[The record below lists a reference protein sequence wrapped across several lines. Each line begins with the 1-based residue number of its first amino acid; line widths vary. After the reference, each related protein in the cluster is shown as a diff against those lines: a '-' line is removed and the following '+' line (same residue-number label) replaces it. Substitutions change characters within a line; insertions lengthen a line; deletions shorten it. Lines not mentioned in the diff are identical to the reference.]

1 MAKEKKVKE
10 KIVLDPFTEWAHKSG
25 RIFMV
30 LFIAYMVVIPFIV
43 CAVYDCMPSF
53 KMCLPGLIAILAIMG
68 PMSIAEVGSYTP
80 ILGSST
86 YLTFASG
93 NVMNLKVPCIINAQ
107 QVAKVEPNTVEGDA
121 ISLIATAVS
130 SAVTI
135 IILAIGVVLLSFI
148 KPVLENPYVVTAS
161 DYLLPALFGCMALGL
176 LSSGNG
182 KTKVKNH
189 LLPGLIPAVIAA
201 VLTILGIGSTGLAGI
216 LIIVM
221 IPVTILCARILW
233 KKGIVKVVP
242 VEQKETA
249 ASAQEEA

>member
-10 KIVLDPFTEWAHKSG
+10 KVALDPFTEWAHKSG
-25 RIFMV
+25 RVFMV
-30 LFIAYMVVIPFIV
+30 LFIAYMLVIPFIV
-43 CAVYDCMPSF
+43 CTVYDCMPSF
-53 KMCLPGLIAILAIMG
+53 KMCLPGLIAITAIMG
-68 PMSIAEVGSYTP
+68 PASIAEVGSYTP

-93 NVMNLKVPCIINAQ
+93 NVMNLKIPCIINAQ
-107 QVAKVEPNTVEGDA
+107 QIAKVEPNTVEGDA
-121 ISLIATAVS
+121 IALIATAVS

-189 LLPGLIPAVIAA
+189 LLPALIPALLVT
-201 VLTILGIGSTGLAGI
+201 VLTVLGIGSTGLAGI

-249 ASAQEEA
+249 ASAQE

>member
-10 KIVLDPFTEWAHKSG
+10 KVALDPFTEWAHKSG

-30 LFIAYMVVIPFIV
+30 LFIAYMLVIPFIV
-43 CAVYDCMPSF
+43 CTVYDCMPSF
-53 KMCLPGLIAILAIMG
+53 KMCLPGLIAITAIMG
-68 PMSIAEVGSYTP
+68 PASIAEVGSYTP

-93 NVMNLKVPCIINAQ
+93 NVMNLKIPCIINAQ
-107 QVAKVEPNTVEGDA
+107 QIAKVEPNTVEGDA
-121 ISLIATAVS
+121 VALIATAVS

-148 KPVLENPYVVTAS
+148 KPILENPYVVTAS

-189 LLPGLIPAVIAA
+189 LLPALVPALLVTA
-201 VLTILGIGSTGLAGI
+201 LTVLGIGSTGLAGI

-249 ASAQEEA
+249 ASAQD

>member
-10 KIVLDPFTEWAHKSG
+10 KVALDPFTEWAHKSG
-25 RIFMV
+25 RVFMV
-30 LFIAYMVVIPFIV
+30 LFIAYMLVIPLIV
-43 CAVYDCMPSF
+43 CTVYDCMPSF
-53 KMCLPGLIAILAIMG
+53 KMCLPGLIAITAIMG

-93 NVMNLKVPCIINAQ
+93 NVMNLKIPCIINAQ
-107 QVAKVEPNTVEGDA
+107 QIAKVEPNTVEGDA
-121 ISLIATAVS
+121 IALISTAVS

-189 LLPGLIPAVIAA
+189 LLPALVPALLVTA
-201 VLTILGIGSTGLAGI
+201 LTVLGIGSTGLAGI

-249 ASAQEEA
+249 ASAQE

>member
-10 KIVLDPFTEWAHKSG
+10 KVALDPFTEWAHKSG

-30 LFIAYMVVIPFIV
+30 LFIAYMLVIPFIV
-43 CAVYDCMPSF
+43 CTVYDCMPSF
-53 KMCLPGLIAILAIMG
+53 KMCLPGLIAITAIMG
-68 PMSIAEVGSYTP
+68 PASIAEVGSYTP

-93 NVMNLKVPCIINAQ
+93 NVMNLKIPCIINAQ
-107 QVAKVEPNTVEGDA
+107 QIAKVEPNTVEGDA
-121 ISLIATAVS
+121 IALIATAVS

-189 LLPGLIPAVIAA
+189 LLPAVIPALLVTA
-201 VLTILGIGSTGLAGI
+201 LTVLGIGSTGLAGI

-249 ASAQEEA
+249 ASAQE

>member
-10 KIVLDPFTEWAHKSG
+10 KVALDPFTEWAHKSG

-30 LFIAYMVVIPFIV
+30 LFIAYMLVIPFIV
-43 CAVYDCMPSF
+43 CIVYDCMPSF
-53 KMCLPGLIAILAIMG
+53 KMCLPGLIAITAIMG
-68 PMSIAEVGSYTP
+68 PASIAEVGSYTP

-93 NVMNLKVPCIINAQ
+93 NVMNLKIPCIINAQ
-107 QVAKVEPNTVEGDA
+107 QIAKVEPNTVEGDA
-121 ISLIATAVS
+121 VALIATAVS

-148 KPVLENPYVVTAS
+148 KPILENPYVVTAS

-189 LLPGLIPAVIAA
+189 LLPALVPALLVTA
-201 VLTILGIGSTGLAGI
+201 LTVLGIGSTGLAGI

-249 ASAQEEA
+249 ASAQE

>member
-10 KIVLDPFTEWAHKSG
+10 KVALDPFTEWAHKSG
-25 RIFMV
+25 RVFMV
-30 LFIAYMVVIPFIV
+30 LFIAYMLVIPFIV
-43 CAVYDCMPSF
+43 CTVYDCMPSF
-53 KMCLPGLIAILAIMG
+53 KMCLPGLIAITAIMG
-68 PMSIAEVGSYTP
+68 PASIAEVGSYTP

-93 NVMNLKVPCIINAQ
+93 NVMNLKIPCIINAQ
-107 QVAKVEPNTVEGDA
+107 QIAKVEPNTVEGDA
-121 ISLIATAVS
+121 VALIATAVS

-189 LLPGLIPAVIAA
+189 LLPAVVPALLVT
-201 VLTILGIGSTGLAGI
+201 VLTVLGIGSTGLAGI

-249 ASAQEEA
+249 ASAQE

>member
-10 KIVLDPFTEWAHKSG
+10 KVALDPFTEWAHKSG
-25 RIFMV
+25 RVFMV
-30 LFIAYMVVIPFIV
+30 LFIAYMLVIPFIV
-43 CAVYDCMPSF
+43 CIVYDCMPSF
-53 KMCLPGLIAILAIMG
+53 KMCLPGLIAITAIMG
-68 PMSIAEVGSYTP
+68 PASIAEVGSYTP

-93 NVMNLKVPCIINAQ
+93 NVMNLKIPCIINAQ
-107 QVAKVEPNTVEGDA
+107 QIAKVEPNTVEGDA
-121 ISLIATAVS
+121 IALIATAVS

-189 LLPGLIPAVIAA
+189 LLPALIPALLVTA
-201 VLTILGIGSTGLAGI
+201 LTVLGIGSTGLAGI

-249 ASAQEEA
+249 ASAQE

>member
-10 KIVLDPFTEWAHKSG
+10 KVALDPFTEWAHKSG
-25 RIFMV
+25 RVFMV
-30 LFIAYMVVIPFIV
+30 LFIAYMLVIPFIV
-43 CAVYDCMPSF
+43 CTVYDCMPSF
-53 KMCLPGLIAILAIMG
+53 KMCLPGLIAITAIMG
-68 PMSIAEVGSYTP
+68 PASIAEVGSYTP

-93 NVMNLKVPCIINAQ
+93 NVMNLKIPCIINAQ
-107 QVAKVEPNTVEGDA
+107 QIAKVEPNTVEGDA
-121 ISLIATAVS
+121 VALIATAVS

-189 LLPGLIPAVIAA
+189 LLPALIPALLVTA
-201 VLTILGIGSTGLAGI
+201 LTVLGIGSTGLAGI

-233 KKGIVKVVP
+233 KMGLVKVVP

-249 ASAQEEA
+249 ASAQE

>member
-10 KIVLDPFTEWAHKSG
+10 KVALDPFTEWAHKSG

-30 LFIAYMVVIPFIV
+30 LFIAYMLVIPFIV
-43 CAVYDCMPSF
+43 CTVYDCMPSF
-53 KMCLPGLIAILAIMG
+53 KMCLPGLIAITAIMG
-68 PMSIAEVGSYTP
+68 PASIAEVGSYTP

-93 NVMNLKVPCIINAQ
+93 NVMNLKIPCIINAQ
-107 QVAKVEPNTVEGDA
+107 QIAKVEPNTVEGDA
-121 ISLIATAVS
+121 VALIATAVS

-161 DYLLPALFGCMALGL
+161 DYLLPALFGCMVLGV

-189 LLPGLIPAVIAA
+189 LLPGLVPAVLVT
-201 VLTILGIGSTGLAGI
+201 VLTVLGIGSTGLAGI

-249 ASAQEEA
+249 ASAQE

>member
-10 KIVLDPFTEWAHKSG
+10 KVALDPFTEWAHKSG
-25 RIFMV
+25 RVFMV
-30 LFIAYMVVIPFIV
+30 LFIAYMLVIPFIV
-43 CAVYDCMPSF
+43 CIVYDCMPSF
-53 KMCLPGLIAILAIMG
+53 KMCLPGLIAITAIMG
-68 PMSIAEVGSYTP
+68 PASIAEVGSYTP

-93 NVMNLKVPCIINAQ
+93 NVMNLKIPCIINAQ
-107 QVAKVEPNTVEGDA
+107 QIAKVEPNTVEGDA
-121 ISLIATAVS
+121 IALIATAVS

-189 LLPGLIPAVIAA
+189 LLPALVPALLVTA
-201 VLTILGIGSTGLAGI
+201 LTVLGIGSTGLAGI

-249 ASAQEEA
+249 ASAQE

>member
-10 KIVLDPFTEWAHKSG
+10 KVALDPFTEWAHKSG
-25 RIFMV
+25 RVFMV
-30 LFIAYMVVIPFIV
+30 LFIAYMLVIPFIV
-43 CAVYDCMPSF
+43 CIVYGCMPSF
-53 KMCLPGLIAILAIMG
+53 KMCLPGLIAITAIMG
-68 PMSIAEVGSYTP
+68 PASIAEVGSYTP

-107 QVAKVEPNTVEGDA
+107 QIAKVEPNTVEGDA
-121 ISLIATAVS
+121 VALIATAVS

-189 LLPGLIPAVIAA
+189 LLPALVPALLVTA
-201 VLTILGIGSTGLAGI
+201 LTVLGIGSTGLAGI

-249 ASAQEEA
+249 ASAQK

>member
-10 KIVLDPFTEWAHKSG
+10 KVALDPFTEWAHKSG
-25 RIFMV
+25 RVFMV
-30 LFIAYMVVIPFIV
+30 LFIAYMLVIPFIV
-43 CAVYDCMPSF
+43 CTVYDCMPSF
-53 KMCLPGLIAILAIMG
+53 KMCLPGLIAITAIMG
-68 PMSIAEVGSYTP
+68 PASIAEVGSYTP

-93 NVMNLKVPCIINAQ
+93 NVMNLKIPCIINAQ
-107 QVAKVEPNTVEGDA
+107 QIAKVEPNTVEGDA
-121 ISLIATAVS
+121 VALIATAVS

-148 KPVLENPYVVTAS
+148 KPILENPYVVTAS

-189 LLPGLIPAVIAA
+189 LLPALVPALLVTA
-201 VLTILGIGSTGLAGI
+201 LTVLGIGSTGLAGI

-249 ASAQEEA
+249 ASTQE

>member
-10 KIVLDPFTEWAHKSG
+10 KVALDPFTEWAHKSG

-30 LFIAYMVVIPFIV
+30 LFIAYMLVIPFIV
-43 CAVYDCMPSF
+43 CTVYDCMPSF
-53 KMCLPGLIAILAIMG
+53 KMCLPGLIAITAIMG
-68 PMSIAEVGSYTP
+68 PASIAEVGSYTP

-93 NVMNLKVPCIINAQ
+93 NVMNLKIPCIINAQ
-107 QVAKVEPNTVEGDA
+107 QIAKVEPNTVEGDA
-121 ISLIATAVS
+121 IALIATAVS

-189 LLPGLIPAVIAA
+189 LLPALIPALLVTA
-201 VLTILGIGSTGLAGI
+201 LTVLGIGSTGLAGI

-249 ASAQEEA
+249 ASAQD

>member
-10 KIVLDPFTEWAHKSG
+10 KVALDPFTEWAHKSG
-25 RIFMV
+25 RVFMV
-30 LFIAYMVVIPFIV
+30 LFIAYMLVIPFIV
-43 CAVYDCMPSF
+43 CIVYDCMPSF
-53 KMCLPGLIAILAIMG
+53 KMCLPGLIAITAIMG
-68 PMSIAEVGSYTP
+68 PASIAEVGSYTP

-93 NVMNLKVPCIINAQ
+93 NVMNLKIPCIINAQ
-107 QVAKVEPNTVEGDA
+107 QIAKVEPNTVEGDA
-121 ISLIATAVS
+121 VALIATAVS

-189 LLPGLIPAVIAA
+189 LLPALVPALLVTA
-201 VLTILGIGSTGLAGI
+201 LTVLGIGSTGLAGI

-249 ASAQEEA
+249 ASTQE

>member
-10 KIVLDPFTEWAHKSG
+10 KVALDPFTEWAHKSG
-25 RIFMV
+25 RVFMV
-30 LFIAYMVVIPFIV
+30 LFIAYMLVIPFIV
-43 CAVYDCMPSF
+43 CIVYDCMPRF
-53 KMCLPGLIAILAIMG
+53 KMCLPGLIAITAIMG
-68 PMSIAEVGSYTP
+68 PASIAEVGSYTP

-93 NVMNLKVPCIINAQ
+93 NVMNLKIPCIINAQ
-107 QVAKVEPNTVEGDA
+107 QIAKVEPNTVEGDA
-121 ISLIATAVS
+121 VALIATAVS

-189 LLPGLIPAVIAA
+189 LLPALVPALLVTA
-201 VLTILGIGSTGLAGI
+201 LTVLGIGSTGLAGI

-249 ASAQEEA
+249 ASTQE

>member
-10 KIVLDPFTEWAHKSG
+10 KVALDPFTEWAHKSG
-25 RIFMV
+25 RTFMV
-30 LFIAYMVVIPFIV
+30 LFIAYMVVIPFII
-43 CAVYDCMPSF
+43 CAVYDCMPNF

-68 PMSIAEVGSYTP
+68 PASIAEVGSYTP

-86 YLTFASG
+86 YLTFVTG

-189 LLPGLIPAVIAA
+189 LLPAVVPALLVT
-201 VLTILGIGSTGLAGI
+201 VLTVLGIGSTGLAGI

-242 VEQKETA
+242 VEQKEPA
-249 ASAQEEA
+249 AAAQE

>member
-30 LFIAYMVVIPFIV
+30 LFIAYMVVIPLIV
-43 CAVYDCMPSF
+43 CTVYDCMPSF
-53 KMCLPGLIAILAIMG
+53 KMCLPGL
-68 PMSIAEVGSYTP
+68 GSYTP

-86 YLTFASG
+86 YLTFVTG

-189 LLPGLIPAVIAA
+189 LLPAVIPALLVT
-201 VLTILGIGSTGLAGI
+201 VLTVLGIGSTGLAGI

-249 ASAQEEA
+249 ASAQE

>member
-10 KIVLDPFTEWAHKSG
+10 KVALDPFTEWAHKSG
-25 RIFMV
+25 RVFMV
-30 LFIAYMVVIPFIV
+30 LFIAYMLVIPFIV
-43 CAVYDCMPSF
+43 CTVYDCMPSF
-53 KMCLPGLIAILAIMG
+53 KMCLPGLIAITAIMG
-68 PMSIAEVGSYTP
+68 PASIAEVGSYTP

-93 NVMNLKVPCIINAQ
+93 NVMNLKIPCIINAQ
-107 QVAKVEPNTVEGDA
+107 QIAKVEPNTVEGDA
-121 ISLIATAVS
+121 IALIATAVS

-189 LLPGLIPAVIAA
+189 LLPAVIPALLVT
-201 VLTILGIGSTGLAGI
+201 VLTVLGIGSTGLAGI

-249 ASAQEEA
+249 ASAQE

>member
-10 KIVLDPFTEWAHKSG
+10 KVALDPFTEWAHKSG

-30 LFIAYMVVIPFIV
+30 LFIAYMLVIPFIV
-43 CAVYDCMPSF
+43 CTVYDCMPSF
-53 KMCLPGLIAILAIMG
+53 KMCLPGLIAITAIMG
-68 PMSIAEVGSYTP
+68 PASIAEVGSYTP

-93 NVMNLKVPCIINAQ
+93 NVMNLKIPCIINAQ
-107 QVAKVEPNTVEGDA
+107 QIAKVEPNTVEGDA
-121 ISLIATAVS
+121 VALIATAVS

-189 LLPGLIPAVIAA
+189 LLPALVPALLVT
-201 VLTILGIGSTGLAGI
+201 VLTVLGIGSTGLAGI

-249 ASAQEEA
+249 ASAQE

>member
-10 KIVLDPFTEWAHKSG
+10 KVALDPFTEWAHKSG
-25 RIFMV
+25 RVFMV
-30 LFIAYMVVIPFIV
+30 LFIAYMLVIPFIV
-43 CAVYDCMPSF
+43 CIVYDCMPSF
-53 KMCLPGLIAILAIMG
+53 KMCLPGLIAITAIMG
-68 PMSIAEVGSYTP
+68 PASIAEVGSYTP

-93 NVMNLKVPCIINAQ
+93 NVMNLKIPCIINAQ
-107 QVAKVEPNTVEGDA
+107 QIAKVEPNTVEGDA
-121 ISLIATAVS
+121 VALIATAVS

-189 LLPGLIPAVIAA
+189 LLPALVPALLVTA
-201 VLTILGIGSTGLAGI
+201 LTVLGIGSTGLAGI

-249 ASAQEEA
+249 ASAQA

>member
-10 KIVLDPFTEWAHKSG
+10 KVALDPFTEWAHKSG

-30 LFIAYMVVIPFIV
+30 LFIAYMLVIPFIV
-43 CAVYDCMPSF
+43 CTVYDCMPSF
-53 KMCLPGLIAILAIMG
+53 KMCLPGLIAITAIMG
-68 PMSIAEVGSYTP
+68 PASIAEVGSYTP

-93 NVMNLKVPCIINAQ
+93 NVMNLKIPCIINAQ
-107 QVAKVEPNTVEGDA
+107 QIAKVEPNTVEGDA
-121 ISLIATAVS
+121 VALIATAVS

-189 LLPGLIPAVIAA
+189 LLPALIPALLVTA
-201 VLTILGIGSTGLAGI
+201 LTVLGIGSTGLAGI

-249 ASAQEEA
+249 ASAQE

>member
-10 KIVLDPFTEWAHKSG
+10 KVALDPFTEWAHKSG
-25 RIFMV
+25 RVFMV
-30 LFIAYMVVIPFIV
+30 LFIAYMLVIPLIV
-43 CAVYDCMPSF
+43 CTVYDCMPSF
-53 KMCLPGLIAILAIMG
+53 KMCLPGLIAITAIMG

-93 NVMNLKVPCIINAQ
+93 NVMNLKIPCIINAQ
-107 QVAKVEPNTVEGDA
+107 QIAKVEPNTVEGDA
-121 ISLIATAVS
+121 VALIATAVS

-189 LLPGLIPAVIAA
+189 LLPALVPALLVTA
-201 VLTILGIGSTGLAGI
+201 LTVLGIGSTGLAGI

-249 ASAQEEA
+249 ASAQE

>member
-10 KIVLDPFTEWAHKSG
+10 KVALDPFTEWAHKSG
-25 RIFMV
+25 RVFMV
-30 LFIAYMVVIPFIV
+30 LFIAYMLVIPFIV
-43 CAVYDCMPSF
+43 CTVYDCMPSF
-53 KMCLPGLIAILAIMG
+53 KMCLPGLIAITAIMG
-68 PMSIAEVGSYTP
+68 PASIAEVGSYTP

-93 NVMNLKVPCIINAQ
+93 NVMNLKIPCIINAQ
-107 QVAKVEPNTVEGDA
+107 QIAKVEPNTVEGDA
-121 ISLIATAVS
+121 VALIATAVS

-189 LLPGLIPAVIAA
+189 LLPAVIPAVLVTA
-201 VLTILGIGSTGLAGI
+201 LTVLGIGSTGLAGI

-249 ASAQEEA
+249 ASAQE

>member
-10 KIVLDPFTEWAHKSG
+10 KVALDPFTEWAHKSG
-25 RIFMV
+25 RVFMV
-30 LFIAYMVVIPFIV
+30 LFIAYMLVIPFIV
-43 CAVYDCMPSF
+43 CTVYDCMPSF
-53 KMCLPGLIAILAIMG
+53 KMCLPGLIAITAIMG
-68 PMSIAEVGSYTP
+68 PASIAEVGSYTP

-93 NVMNLKVPCIINAQ
+93 NVMNLKIPCIINAQ
-107 QVAKVEPNTVEGDA
+107 QIAKVEPNTVEGDA
-121 ISLIATAVS
+121 VALIATAVS

-189 LLPGLIPAVIAA
+189 LLPALVPALLVT
-201 VLTILGIGSTGLAGI
+201 VLTVLGIGSTGLAGI

-249 ASAQEEA
+249 ASAQE

>member
-30 LFIAYMVVIPFIV
+30 LFIAYMVVIPLIV
-43 CAVYDCMPSF
+43 CTVYDCMPSF

-80 ILGSST
+80 ILSSST
-86 YLTFASG
+86 YLTFVTG

-189 LLPGLIPAVIAA
+189 LLPAVIPALLVT
-201 VLTILGIGSTGLAGI
+201 VLTVLGIGSTGLAGI

-249 ASAQEEA
+249 ASAQE

>member
-10 KIVLDPFTEWAHKSG
+10 KVALDPFTEWAHKSG
-25 RIFMV
+25 RVFMV
-30 LFIAYMVVIPFIV
+30 LFIAYMLVIPFIV
-43 CAVYDCMPSF
+43 CTVYDCMPSF

-68 PMSIAEVGSYTP
+68 PASIAEVGSYTP

-86 YLTFASG
+86 YLTFVTG

-121 ISLIATAVS
+121 VALIATAVS

-135 IILAIGVVLLSFI
+135 IILAIGVVLLSVI
-148 KPVLENPYVVTAS
+148 KPILENQYVITAS
-161 DYLLPALFGCMALGL
+161 DYLLPALFGCMVLGV

-189 LLPGLIPAVIAA
+189 LLPGLVPAVLVT
-201 VLTILGIGSTGLAGI
+201 VLTVLGIGSTGLAGI

-249 ASAQEEA
+249 ASAQD

>member
-10 KIVLDPFTEWAHKSG
+10 KVALDPFTEWAHKSG
-25 RIFMV
+25 RVFMV
-30 LFIAYMVVIPFIV
+30 LFIAYMLVIPFIV
-43 CAVYDCMPSF
+43 CIVYDCMPSF
-53 KMCLPGLIAILAIMG
+53 KMCLPGLIAITAIMG
-68 PMSIAEVGSYTP
+68 PASIAEVGSYTP

-93 NVMNLKVPCIINAQ
+93 NVMNLKIPCIINAQ
-107 QVAKVEPNTVEGDA
+107 QIAKVEPNTVEGDA
-121 ISLIATAVS
+121 IALIATAVS

-189 LLPGLIPAVIAA
+189 LLPALIPALLVT
-201 VLTILGIGSTGLAGI
+201 VLTVLGIGSTGLAGI

-249 ASAQEEA
+249 ASAQE

>member
-10 KIVLDPFTEWAHKSG
+10 KVALDPFTEWAHKSG
-25 RIFMV
+25 RVFMV
-30 LFIAYMVVIPFIV
+30 LFIAYMLVIPFIV
-43 CAVYDCMPSF
+43 CIVYDCMPSF
-53 KMCLPGLIAILAIMG
+53 KMCLPGLIAITAIMG
-68 PMSIAEVGSYTP
+68 PASIAEVGSYTP

-93 NVMNLKVPCIINAQ
+93 NVMNLKIPCIINAQ
-107 QVAKVEPNTVEGDA
+107 QIAKVEPNTVEGDA
-121 ISLIATAVS
+121 VALIATAVS

-189 LLPGLIPAVIAA
+189 LLPALIPALLVTA
-201 VLTILGIGSTGLAGI
+201 LTVLGIGSTGLAGI

-249 ASAQEEA
+249 ASAQE

>member
-10 KIVLDPFTEWAHKSG
+10 KVALDPFTEWAHKSG

-30 LFIAYMVVIPFIV
+30 LFIAYMLVIPFIV
-43 CAVYDCMPSF
+43 CIVYDCMPSF
-53 KMCLPGLIAILAIMG
+53 KMCLPGLIAITAIMG
-68 PMSIAEVGSYTP
+68 PASIAEVGSYTP

-93 NVMNLKVPCIINAQ
+93 NVMNLKIPCIINAQ
-107 QVAKVEPNTVEGDA
+107 QIAKVEPNTVEGDA
-121 ISLIATAVS
+121 VALIATAVS

-189 LLPGLIPAVIAA
+189 LLPALIPALLVTA
-201 VLTILGIGSTGLAGI
+201 LTVLGIGSTGLAGI

-249 ASAQEEA
+249 ASAQE

>member
-10 KIVLDPFTEWAHKSG
+10 KVALDPFTEWAHKSG
-25 RIFMV
+25 RVFMV
-30 LFIAYMVVIPFIV
+30 LFIAYMLVIPFIV
-43 CAVYDCMPSF
+43 CTVYDCMPSF
-53 KMCLPGLIAILAIMG
+53 KMCLPGLIAITAIMG
-68 PMSIAEVGSYTP
+68 PASIAEVGSYTP

-93 NVMNLKVPCIINAQ
+93 NVMNLKIPCIINAQ
-107 QVAKVEPNTVEGDA
+107 QIAKVEPNTVEGDA
-121 ISLIATAVS
+121 IALIATAVS

-148 KPVLENPYVVTAS
+148 KPILENPYVVTAS
-161 DYLLPALFGCMALGL
+161 DYLLPALFGCKALGL

-189 LLPGLIPAVIAA
+189 LLPALVPALLVTA
-201 VLTILGIGSTGLAGI
+201 LTVLGIGSTGLAGI

-249 ASAQEEA
+249 ASAQE

>member
-30 LFIAYMVVIPFIV
+30 LFIAYMVVIPLIV
-43 CAVYDCMPSF
+43 CTVYDCMPSF

-86 YLTFASG
+86 YLTFVTG

-135 IILAIGVVLLSFI
+135 IVLAIGVVLLSFI

-189 LLPGLIPAVIAA
+189 LLPAVVPALLVT
-201 VLTILGIGSTGLAGI
+201 VLTVLGIGSTGLAGI

-249 ASAQEEA
+249 ASAQE

>member
-10 KIVLDPFTEWAHKSG
+10 KVALDPFTEWAHKSG

-107 QVAKVEPNTVEGDA
+107 QIAKVEPNTVEGDA
-121 ISLIATAVS
+121 VALIATAVS

-135 IILAIGVVLLSFI
+135 IILAVGVVLLSFI
-148 KPVLENPYVVTAS
+148 KPVLENTYVVTAS

-189 LLPGLIPAVIAA
+189 LLPALVPALLVTA
-201 VLTILGIGSTGLAGI
+201 LTVLGIGSTGLAGI

-249 ASAQEEA
+249 ASAQE

>member
-30 LFIAYMVVIPFIV
+30 LFIAYMVVIPLIV
-43 CAVYDCMPSF
+43 CTVYDCMPSF

-86 YLTFASG
+86 YLTFVTG

-189 LLPGLIPAVIAA
+189 LLPAVIPALLVT
-201 VLTILGIGSTGLAGI
+201 VLTVLGIGSTGLAGI

-242 VEQKETA
+242 VEQKETV
-249 ASAQEEA
+249 ASAQE

>member
-10 KIVLDPFTEWAHKSG
+10 KVALDPFTEWAHKSG
-25 RIFMV
+25 RVFMV
-30 LFIAYMVVIPFIV
+30 LFIAYMLVIPFIV
-43 CAVYDCMPSF
+43 CTVYDCMPSF
-53 KMCLPGLIAILAIMG
+53 KMCLPGLIAITAIMG
-68 PMSIAEVGSYTP
+68 PASIAEVGSYTP

-93 NVMNLKVPCIINAQ
+93 NVMNLKIPCIINAQ
-107 QVAKVEPNTVEGDA
+107 QIAKVEPNTVEGDA
-121 ISLIATAVS
+121 VALIATAVS

-189 LLPGLIPAVIAA
+189 LLPALVPALLVTA
-201 VLTILGIGSTGLAGI
+201 LTVLGIGSTGLAGI
-216 LIIVM
+216 LIVVM

-249 ASAQEEA
+249 ASAQE

>member
-10 KIVLDPFTEWAHKSG
+10 KVALDPFTEWAHKSG

-30 LFIAYMVVIPFIV
+30 LFIAYMLVIPLIV

-53 KMCLPGLIAILAIMG
+53 KMCLPGLIAITAIMG
-68 PMSIAEVGSYTP
+68 PASIAEVGSYTP

-93 NVMNLKVPCIINAQ
+93 NVMNLKIPCIINAQ
-107 QVAKVEPNTVEGDA
+107 QIAKVEPNTVEGDA
-121 ISLIATAVS
+121 IALIATAVS

-135 IILAIGVVLLSFI
+135 IILAVGVVLLSFI

-189 LLPGLIPAVIAA
+189 LLPAVVPALLVTA
-201 VLTILGIGSTGLAGI
+201 LTVLGIGSTGLAGI

-249 ASAQEEA
+249 ASTQE

>member
-10 KIVLDPFTEWAHKSG
+10 KVALDPFTEWAHKSG

-30 LFIAYMVVIPFIV
+30 LFIAYMLVIPFIV
-43 CAVYDCMPSF
+43 CTVYDCMPSF
-53 KMCLPGLIAILAIMG
+53 KMCLPGLIAITAIMG
-68 PMSIAEVGSYTP
+68 PASIAEVGSYTP

-93 NVMNLKVPCIINAQ
+93 NVMNLKIPCIINAQ
-107 QVAKVEPNTVEGDA
+107 QIAKVEPNTVEGDA
-121 ISLIATAVS
+121 VALIATAVS

-189 LLPGLIPAVIAA
+189 LLPALVPALLVTA
-201 VLTILGIGSTGLAGI
+201 LTVLGIGSTGLAGI

-249 ASAQEEA
+249 ASAQE